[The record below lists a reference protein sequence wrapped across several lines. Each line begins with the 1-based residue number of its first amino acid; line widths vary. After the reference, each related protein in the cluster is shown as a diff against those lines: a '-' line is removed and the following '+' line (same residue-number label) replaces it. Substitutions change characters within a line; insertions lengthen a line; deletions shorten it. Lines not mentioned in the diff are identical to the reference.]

1 MPDAFPPDNSTGPQQ
16 IAQGRLA
23 EGPRS
28 LFVYGT
34 LQFESVLI
42 GLLGRLPHLTATSA
56 PGWRAAPLEGR
67 VYPGLVLAPGVTAN
81 GYVLTD
87 LTAREWLV
95 IDAFEDDEYDLG
107 RIILASGEE
116 SWSYLWRGEELR
128 GDDTWNAETFRQ
140 EHLGVYAARCAR
152 LGPLLAQDAR
162 V

>member
-1 MPDAFPPDNSTGPQQ
+1 M
-16 IAQGRLA
+16 AQGRLA

-42 GLLGRLPHLTATSA
+42 GLLGRLPDRTAAAA
-56 PGWRAAPLEGR
+56 PGWRAASLEGR
-67 VYPGLVLAPGVTAN
+67 AYPGLVLAPGVTAE
-81 GYVLTD
+81 GFVLTD
-87 LTAREWLV
+87 LGPREWLV

-116 SWSYLWRGEELR
+116 TWSYLWRGEELR
-128 GDDTWNAETFRQ
+128 GDDWDAETFRQ

-162 V
+162 A